1 MLRLFAFL
9 FSHNGK
15 HYFASPL
22 SMMLKGAFDLCAKA
36 TIIRKV
42 VYLSLAE
49 WIVNQGLAGTNKAYK
64 TTEVGDWL
72 ATNI

>member
-22 SMMLKGAFDLCAKA
+22 SMMLKGAFDLYAKA
-36 TIIRKV
+36 TAIRKV

-49 WIVNQGLAGTNKAYK
+49 WIVTEGLAGTNKAHK
-64 TTEVGDWL
+64 TTKVGNWL
-72 ATNI
+72 AINI